1 MVQIQVLL
9 IDNAKFLIK
18 VMKKVTQKELINNIK
33 ELLDEIIKTGIPLE
47 IDKNGKLFQII
58 PLEKPVETKDKLK
71 NLTFKPDVIEGNPD
85 DLVNISWEQEVN
97 IDLS

>member
-1 MVQIQVLL
+1 
-9 IDNAKFLIK
+9 
-18 VMKKVTQKELINNIK
+18 MKKVTQKELINNIK